1 MNMSENMKHL
11 QSRGEIFVGR
21 CGVYILYCQPR
32 DIFGNKGLFEVQKN
46 VRTVKDFGNMAS
58 KMTEKHSDFQYI
70 YSFQKKKDAIRFI
83 IKEEQQDFES
93 EQKFIDFVET
103 KKTGENNESTNS

>member
-1 MNMSENMKHL
+1 MKHL
-11 QSRGEIFVGR
+11 DSRGEIFVGR
-21 CGVYILYCQPR
+21 CGVYMLYCQPK

-58 KMTEKHSDFQYI
+58 NMTEKHSDFQYI

-83 IKEEQQDFES
+83 IKEEQQDFEA
-93 EQKFIDFVET
+93 EQKLIDFINTQKEAKNVR
-103 KKTGENNESTNS
+103 N

>member
-1 MNMSENMKHL
+1 MKMQKNMKHL
-11 QSRGEIFVGR
+11 DSRGEIFVGR
-21 CGVYILYCQPR
+21 CGVYILYCQPK

-83 IKEEQQDFES
+83 IKEEQQDFEA
-93 EQKFIDFVET
+93 EQKFIDFINTEKEV
-103 KKTGENNESTNS
+103 KNVRY

>member
-21 CGVYILYCQPR
+21 CGVYILYCQPK

-58 KMTEKHSDFQYI
+58 KMTEKHSVFQYI

-83 IKEEQQDFES
+83 VKEEALDFDA
-93 EQKFIDFVET
+93 EQKFIDFINT
-103 KKTGENNESTNS
+103 KKTRENYESTNS

>member
-1 MNMSENMKHL
+1 MKHL
-11 QSRGEIFVGR
+11 DSRGEIFVGR
-21 CGVYILYCQPR
+21 CGVYILYCQPK

-46 VRTVKDFGNMAS
+46 VRTVKDFGKMGA

-83 IKEEQQDFES
+83 IKEEQQDFEA
-93 EQKFIDFVET
+93 EQKLIDFINTEKEAKNVR
-103 KKTGENNESTNS
+103 N

>member
-1 MNMSENMKHL
+1 MKMQKNMKHL
-11 QSRGEIFVGR
+11 DSRGEIFVGR
-21 CGVYILYCQPR
+21 CGVYILYCQPK

-83 IKEEQQDFES
+83 IKEEQQDFEA
-93 EQKFIDFVET
+93 EQKFIDFINKEREVE
-103 KKTGENNESTNS
+103 NVRN

>member
-1 MNMSENMKHL
+1 MKMQKNMKHL
-11 QSRGEIFVGR
+11 DSRGEIFVGR
-21 CGVYILYCQPR
+21 CGVYILYCQPK

-46 VRTVKDFGNMAS
+46 VRSVRDFGNMPS

-83 IKEEQQDFES
+83 IKEEQQDFEA
-93 EQKFIDFVET
+93 EQKFIDFINTEKEVE
-103 KKTGENNESTNS
+103 NVRN